1 MYSLC
6 IYYLYQLNIRLNMKK
21 LIEFKDLDVAI
32 QEYAD
37 LYCDGNFSQAVRQLT
52 KRALKNGI

>member
-1 MYSLC
+1 
-6 IYYLYQLNIRLNMKK
+6 MKK

-52 KRALKNGI
+52 KRALKNDIW

>member
-1 MYSLC
+1 
-6 IYYLYQLNIRLNMKK
+6 MKK

-37 LYCDGNFSQAVRQLT
+37 LYCDGNFSQAVRQLC
-52 KRALKNGI
+52 KKGLNDE